1 MTRTVMLNYTKGVAL
16 ARGSNISKGR
26 PPTALMCY
34 LLWHSP
40 AGDLRTSVLYASI
53 SPQKSSSLRIFARA
67 DMHVLI
73 VLSHRCSKRASAGVL
88 DCTCEGWMHHH
99 RLHNTPYC
107 QIEPARKPWT
117 FPKGNPVPSPYIN
130 AGFFMLMPDRRVA
143 QDLIAKL
150 QEYPATGLAEQDF
163 LNDYFRDR
171 IK

>member
-1 MTRTVMLNYTKGVAL
+1 
-16 ARGSNISKGR
+16 
-26 PPTALMCY
+26 
-34 LLWHSP
+34 
-40 AGDLRTSVLYASI
+40 
-53 SPQKSSSLRIFARA
+53 
-67 DMHVLI
+67 
-73 VLSHRCSKRASAGVL
+73 
-88 DCTCEGWMHHH
+88 MHHH

-163 LNDYFRDR
+163 LNDYFRGR